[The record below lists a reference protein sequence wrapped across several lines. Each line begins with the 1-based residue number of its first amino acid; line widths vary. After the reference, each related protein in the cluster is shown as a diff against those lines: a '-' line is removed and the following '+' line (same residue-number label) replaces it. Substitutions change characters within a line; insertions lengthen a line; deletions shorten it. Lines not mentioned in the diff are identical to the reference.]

1 MKGQK
6 KKMMQ
11 KILSVGKVVLLW
23 LMAMGVILI
32 WACRQCNVNFTMFL
46 VDWKNAFVDTPLFP
60 QLIRNK
66 MLLVSAAFAL
76 LGAVVLVTE
85 EFSWKIKVFGW
96 NWKLSSG
103 ERSFRIAI
111 NCAIAAF
118 ALVFVV
124 VSASFLK
131 PEIRMMLDNNWDK
144 EALIAHACGGI
155 EETDYTNSMEA
166 FELSYANGH
175 RSIEV
180 DFVLTADDKLVC
192 CHDWKD
198 ELSSEHEK
206 GYVCTEEE
214 FLSLKLYDK
223 YTPMSL
229 EMLFELMQKYEDVYV
244 ITDTKETK
252 EELVRKEF
260 QFIVDTAR
268 AVGAEDVLDRFV
280 VQLYNHEMYDIVE
293 EYYSFP
299 EYILTLYK
307 LDEPDVADFIEH
319 SRFCRT
325 RGFNTITMWPEWAK
339 PEIVEVADRYGIDI
353 YVHTINDVDTLE
365 ELKAGGVKGFYTDFI
380 TPDLLVE

>member
-1 MKGQK
+1 MKEQRNK
-6 KKMMQ
+6 FVK

-23 LMAMGVILI
+23 LMVLGVLLI
-32 WACRQCNVNFTMFL
+32 WACRQSNLNFPMFL
-46 VDWKNAFVDTPLFP
+46 VDWKNSFVDMPLFP
-60 QLIRNK
+60 QLIKNK

-96 NWKLSSG
+96 QGTISTV
-103 ERSFRIAI
+103 ERSFRIVA
-111 NCAIAAF
+111 NCVLGAS

-124 VSASFLK
+124 VSAIFLE
-131 PEIRMMLDNNWDK
+131 PDVRHMLGGWDK
-144 EALIAHACGGI
+144 ETLIAHACGGI

-198 ELSSEHEK
+198 PLTSEHEK
-206 GYVCTEEE
+206 GYAYTEEE
-214 FLSLKLYDK
+214 FLALKLYDK

-260 QFIVDTAR
+260 QYIVDKAR
-268 AVGAEDVLDRFV
+268 EVGAEDVLDRFV

-307 LDEPDVADFIEH
+307 LDEPDEADFIEH

-339 PEIVEVADRYGIDI
+339 PEIVEVANRYGIDI

-365 ELKAGGVKGFYTDFI
+365 ELQAGGVKGFYTDFI

>member
-1 MKGQK
+1 MKEQK
-6 KKMMQ
+6 NKMWG
-11 KILSVGKVVLLW
+11 KILSVGKVILLW
-23 LMAMGVILI
+23 LMAIGVILI
-32 WACRQCNVNFTMFL
+32 WACRQMDVNFTMF
-46 VDWKNAFVDTPLFP
+46 VIDWKNSFVDTPLFP
-60 QLIRNK
+60 QLMKNK

-76 LGAVVLVTE
+76 LGAVMLVTE
-85 EFSWKIKVFGW
+85 DFNWKIRVFGW
-96 NWKLSSG
+96 KGTISTG
-103 ERSFRIAI
+103 ERSFRIAA
-111 NCAIAAF
+111 NCVLGVF

-124 VSASFLK
+124 VSAIFLG
-131 PEIRMMLDNNWDK
+131 PDVRQLLSGWDK
-144 EALIAHACGGI
+144 ETLIAHACGGI
-155 EETDYTNSMEA
+155 EETDYTNSKEA

-198 ELSSEHEK
+198 PLTSEHEK
-206 GYVCTEEE
+206 GYAYTEEA
-214 FLSLKLYDK
+214 FLALKLYDK

-260 QFIVDTAR
+260 QFIVDKAR
-268 AVGAEDVLDRFV
+268 EVGAEDVLDRFV

-307 LDEPDVADFIEH
+307 LDEPDEADFVEH

-325 RGFNTITMWPEWAK
+325 RGFTTITMWPEWAK
-339 PEIVEVADRYGIDI
+339 PEIVEVANRYGIDI